1 MFIQNL
7 CEPFY
12 HTIINDF
19 YTNDEL
25 KQIWQELDFI
35 TPNLLPPVDT
45 HSHVASTL
53 KKGIFLHDLY
63 KNIQF
68 SNIFKLNRK
77 LFSLSIEQSSK
88 QNPFLNYIPH
98 KNADS
103 TLINYYTNKSFYSEH
118 QDDSILTAVTALWK
132 EPKSFEGGDLIFPK
146 HNNYSSNLKNNSVII
161 FPGFIDHEVS
171 SLSMDNNNIGFGRYS
186 ITQFITIM

>member
-7 CEPFY
+7 HEPFY
-12 HTIINDF
+12 HTIIDDF

-25 KQIWQELDFI
+25 EKIWQELDFI
-35 TPNLLPPVDT
+35 TPNLLSPADT
-45 HSHVASTL
+45 HSYVASTL
-53 KKGIFLHDLY
+53 KKGVFLHELY
-63 KNIQF
+63 KKIEF
-68 SNIFKLNRK
+68 SHIYRLNRK
-77 LFSLSIEQSSK
+77 LFTLSIEQSSK

-132 EPKSFEGGDLIFPK
+132 EPRKFIGGDLKFTKYDYTPK
-146 HNNYSSNLKNNSVII
+146 MKNNSMVI
-161 FPGFIDHEVS
+161 FPGFVDHEVTS
-171 SLSMDNNNIGFGRYS
+171 IEMNNKDIGYGRFS
-186 ITQFITIM
+186 ITQFMTIV